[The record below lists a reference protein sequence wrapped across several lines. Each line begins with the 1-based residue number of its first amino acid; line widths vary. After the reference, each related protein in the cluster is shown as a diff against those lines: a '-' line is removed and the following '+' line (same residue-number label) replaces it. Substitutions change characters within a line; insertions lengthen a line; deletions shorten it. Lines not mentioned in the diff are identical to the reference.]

1 MKLFFS
7 ITISSMLFFQGCA
20 TVKGLFSK
28 KADPDEAFFLANIE
42 KLRNEYQDGDFEAL
56 KQLIRIYEDPTEQM
70 ETRIEAGLT
79 LSNTH
84 HPTAL
89 NAISDMVATTSA
101 VDYTL
106 LTASIEMLAKFRE
119 DPKASESMIKAMHTL
134 EERTNTVHLTL
145 IENLNRVRSKD
156 QIRALL
162 DLYHV
167 AKSNMARTEK
177 LLTQTMGA
185 LGDRQ
190 VIPVLT
196 EIAKNPNIQIG
207 TRNQAVE
214 ILGKKNP
221 QDVAVAF
228 AELLGDPNTNL
239 EVRDFALN
247 TMKGVK
253 EENLVL
259 SLLDTYNMGKREY
272 YSLLKTMLE
281 ALGEFDD
288 PEVKKSVIE
297 IAISQDYPLNI
308 RKKAVENLA
317 NFKDPTV
324 IPKILPLLKNKH
336 SYDLYDYIIDMIYA
350 LGQEKLYEN
359 EIRQLAFEAHFSRRS
374 HE

>member
-1 MKLFFS
+1 
-7 ITISSMLFFQGCA
+7 
-20 TVKGLFSK
+20 
-28 KADPDEAFFLANIE
+28 
-42 KLRNEYQDGDFEAL
+42 
-56 KQLIRIYEDPTEQM
+56 
-70 ETRIEAGLT
+70 
-79 LSNTH
+79 
-84 HPTAL
+84 
-89 NAISDMVATTSA
+89 
-101 VDYTL
+101 
-106 LTASIEMLAKFRE
+106 
-119 DPKASESMIKAMHTL
+119 
-134 EERTNTVHLTL
+134 
-145 IENLNRVRSKD
+145 
-156 QIRALL
+156 
-162 DLYHV
+162 
-167 AKSNMARTEK
+167 
-177 LLTQTMGA
+177 MGA

-239 EVRDFALN
+239 EVREFALN

>member
-1 MKLFFS
+1 
-7 ITISSMLFFQGCA
+7 
-20 TVKGLFSK
+20 
-28 KADPDEAFFLANIE
+28 LAPEI
-42 KLRNEYQDGDFEAL
+42 
-56 KQLIRIYEDPTEQM
+56 
-70 ETRIEAGLT
+70 
-79 LSNTH
+79 
-84 HPTAL
+84 
-89 NAISDMVATTSA
+89 
-101 VDYTL
+101 
-106 LTASIEMLAKFRE
+106 
-119 DPKASESMIKAMHTL
+119 
-134 EERTNTVHLTL
+134 
-145 IENLNRVRSKD
+145 
-156 QIRALL
+156 
-162 DLYHV
+162 
-167 AKSNMARTEK
+167 K
-177 LLTQTMGA
+177 LLKFWA
-185 LGDRQ
+185 
-190 VIPVLT
+190 
-196 EIAKNPNIQIG
+196 
-207 TRNQAVE
+207 
-214 ILGKKNP
+214 KKNP

-239 EVRDFALN
+239 EVREFALN

>member
-28 KADPDEAFFLANIE
+28 KVDPDEAFFLANIE

-156 QIRALL
+156 QIRA
-162 DLYHV
+162 
-167 AKSNMARTEK
+167 
-177 LLTQTMGA
+177 
-185 LGDRQ
+185 DR
-190 VIPVLT
+190 
-196 EIAKNPNIQIG
+196 
-207 TRNQAVE
+207 
-214 ILGKKNP
+214 
-221 QDVAVAF
+221 
-228 AELLGDPNTNL
+228 
-239 EVRDFALN
+239 
-247 TMKGVK
+247 
-253 EENLVL
+253 
-259 SLLDTYNMGKREY
+259 
-272 YSLLKTMLE
+272 
-281 ALGEFDD
+281 
-288 PEVKKSVIE
+288 KSV
-297 IAISQDYPLNI
+297 
-308 RKKAVENLA
+308 V
-317 NFKDPTV
+317 
-324 IPKILPLLKNKH
+324 
-336 SYDLYDYIIDMIYA
+336 
-350 LGQEKLYEN
+350 
-359 EIRQLAFEAHFSRRS
+359 
-374 HE
+374 